1 MSSAHLKADLAKITQ
16 AADTLN
22 ILAGQ
27 FDELTRVT
35 ADGSAAGNAALASA
49 LSDFANGWSDKRNE
63 FTGEM
68 KGLAADAGNAV
79 KAYEA
84 TDNQLAAALSPKGA
98 AVKPGA

>member
-16 AADTLN
+16 VADTLN

-63 FTGEM
+63 F
-68 KGLAADAGNAV
+68 
-79 KAYEA
+79 
-84 TDNQLAAALSPKGA
+84 LSRR
-98 AVKPGA
+98 